1 MHELRR
7 NLNLE
12 VADVLPADAPQA
24 RSVHPSR
31 PFVPLLLI
39 ALKNS
44 IMGSGLFLCDRN
56 VSGLRDVDVHNL
68 QPRSVG

>member
-39 ALKNS
+39 ALKTPLWALAS
-44 IMGSGLFLCDRN
+44 SSATETFLD
-56 VSGLRDVDVHNL
+56 
-68 QPRSVG
+68 